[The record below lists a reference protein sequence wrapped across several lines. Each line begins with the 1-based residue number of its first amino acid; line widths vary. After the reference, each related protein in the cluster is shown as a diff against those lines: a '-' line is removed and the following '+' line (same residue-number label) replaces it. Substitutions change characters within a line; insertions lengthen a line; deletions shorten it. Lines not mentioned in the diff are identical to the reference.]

1 LIGAAWYH
9 RVDGPVYSV
18 GGAVA
23 EFVLRRY
30 DPGRFL
36 RLDFACRP
44 GRFEEACPAGQGV
57 DLDALEPAFWAE
69 VEGLAGHQETGR
81 DRSAGPRERPPRAGA
96 AGR

>member
-36 RLDFACRP
+36 RLYFVRRS
-44 GRFEEACPAGQGV
+44 GRFEEARLAGLGV
-57 DLDALEPAFWAE
+57 DLKALEPASWAE

-81 DRSAGPRERPPRAGA
+81 DRSAGPSERPPRTGA